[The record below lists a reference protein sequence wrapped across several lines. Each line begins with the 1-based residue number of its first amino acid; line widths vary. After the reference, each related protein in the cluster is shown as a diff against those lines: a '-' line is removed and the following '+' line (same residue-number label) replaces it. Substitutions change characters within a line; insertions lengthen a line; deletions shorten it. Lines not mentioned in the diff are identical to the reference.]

1 MKSASGPAA
10 GSTAPSGSGL
20 KSPTAQELP
29 PVLYGGRYQI
39 LGLLGSGGSGTVYR
53 ARDTELGEIVALKLL
68 HRDLLRAPGV
78 LDRFRSEVRLSRKV
92 THKNVARMFD
102 IGEHAGEKFLTME
115 LIEGE
120 SLATV
125 MGADIGQTHAL
136 PLSRTIAIATEVCA
150 GLAAAHEVGIV
161 HRDLKPENIMLAK
174 DGRVLITDF
183 GIARMQ
189 QQPDKPSAA
198 AEFVGT
204 PAYMSPEQAE
214 GADKIDARSDLF
226 SLGVMLFER
235 ISSVGNAAADIP
247 LTPHD
252 VVSQSLPN

>member
-1 MKSASGPAA
+1 M
-10 GSTAPSGSGL
+10 
-20 KSPTAQELP
+20 
-29 PVLYGGRYQI
+29 YGGRYQI

-136 PLSRTIAIATEVCA
+136 PLSRTIAIATEICA

-161 HRDLKPENIMLAK
+161 HRDLKPDK
-174 DGRVLITDF
+174 VLT
-183 GIARMQ
+183 
-189 QQPDKPSAA
+189 
-198 AEFVGT
+198 
-204 PAYMSPEQAE
+204 
-214 GADKIDARSDLF
+214 
-226 SLGVMLFER
+226 ER
-235 ISSVGNAAADIP
+235 D
-247 LTPHD
+247 
-252 VVSQSLPN
+252 